1 MSGDTRTAS
10 AGAESAE
17 TASAGAAGAGDATG
31 PARRLR
37 ASARR
42 VFGRV
47 TQDWAANADRP
58 ESRVLLV
65 GFRCA
70 QLALSSGGVP
80 GRVLARTFYWS
91 TYVLYSSEFP
101 PSLEVGPGLRLHH
114 PHGIVLNPYARIG
127 SNCLLRHNVTVG
139 NISARD
145 GTWGLPA
152 RIHDDVELGA
162 SCIVIGDIDI
172 GSGARIGAGAVIV
185 RSVPAGATA
194 VGNPA
199 VVRPPRP

>member
-1 MSGDTRTAS
+1 MSGDTRTAPAGS
-10 AGAESAE
+10 APAGP
-17 TASAGAAGAGDATG
+17 ASAGTAAVG

-37 ASARR
+37 ASAGRLL
-42 VFGRV
+42 GRV

-70 QLALSSGGVP
+70 QVALASGGVP

-101 PSLEVGPGLRLHH
+101 PTLEVGPGLRLHH
-114 PHGIVLNPYARIG
+114 PHGIVLNPYAEIG

-145 GTWGLPA
+145 GTWGRPA

-172 GSGARIGAGAVIV
+172 GSGARIGAGAVVV
-185 RSVPAGATA
+185 RSVPPGATA